1 MHFEDRLIL
10 LQKRVET
17 APSLSL
23 FEIMGILSGKGR
35 TLLLILLSLPFCQ
48 PIQIPGMSTPFGL
61 MIAFI
66 GFRMSFGKNAWLPKK
81 VMSKQISASTIKK
94 MAQHALWL
102 IKKMGRWI
110 HPRLSWFIQKKVN
123 GYVIVVLGLF
133 LALPLP
139 IPFSN
144 LLAAWSILWISLG
157 ILGEDGLFVILGYV
171 FGLITFLII
180 IFIIWGIIYGIR

>member
-1 MHFEDRLIL
+1 
-10 LQKRVET
+10 
-17 APSLSL
+17 
-23 FEIMGILSGKGR
+23 
-35 TLLLILLSLPFCQ
+35 
-48 PIQIPGMSTPFGL
+48 
-61 MIAFI
+61 
-66 GFRMSFGKNAWLPKK
+66 
-81 VMSKQISASTIKK
+81 

-123 GYVIVVLGLF
+123 GYVIVALGLF

-171 FGLITFLII
+171 FGLITFLILL
-180 IFIIWGIIYGIR
+180 FMIWGIIHGIR